1 MMNKRSSS
9 PRRLAR
15 RSPEL
20 SEITALID
28 DARRL
33 RLTILAL
40 ANTPLLSDPARD
52 AVTSLAHVTVKLETI
67 VRRGGSANTKAR
79 NRKQRARA
87 PETSPADSTLSTP
100 GDVH

>member
-15 RSPEL
+15 RSSEL

-40 ANTPLLSDPARD
+40 ANTPLLSDAARE
-52 AVTSLAHVTVKLETI
+52 AVTLLAHVTVKLETI
-67 VRRGGSANTKAR
+67 AELVASTKAR
-79 NRKQRARA
+79 SHKQRAHP

-100 GDVH
+100 RDVH